1 MRTGPKYFT
10 CPKCRHRYLGHDPV
24 PDCPQCGY
32 EYRPQ
37 EGLFRWDALVYLV
50 VIVALISVFLMSS
63 YYTDTVRGYRQPSD
77 QTADDQEKLPGSRNL
92 PFHSPY
98 QERGR

>member
-1 MRTGPKYFT
+1 MGTGPKYFT

-24 PDCPQCGY
+24 PDCPDCGY
-32 EYRPQ
+32 DYRGQ
-37 EGLFRWDALVYLV
+37 HGLFRWDAFVYLV

-63 YYTDTVRGYRQPSD
+63 YYTDSVRLFRQRSAE
-77 QTADDQEKLPGSRNL
+77 TADDQEKLPGSRDV
-92 PFHSPY
+92 PFQSRY

>member
-1 MRTGPKYFT
+1 MRKGPKFFT
-10 CPKCRHRYLGHDPV
+10 CPKCRHRYLGYDPV

-32 EYRPQ
+32 VYRVQ

-50 VIVALISVFLMSS
+50 VIVALISVFVMSS
-63 YYTDTVRGYRQPSD
+63 YYTDTVRVYRQPSA
-77 QTADDQEKLPGSRNL
+77 QTADDQEKLPGSQDV
-92 PFHSPY
+92 PFHSRY